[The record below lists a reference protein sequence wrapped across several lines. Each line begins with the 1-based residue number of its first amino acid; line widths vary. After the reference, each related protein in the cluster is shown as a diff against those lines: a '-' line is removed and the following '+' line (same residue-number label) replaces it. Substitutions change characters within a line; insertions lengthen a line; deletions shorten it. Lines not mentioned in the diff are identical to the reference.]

1 MIPTDQLK
9 HNWWYDGF
17 IWCNARQLG
26 VKTMR
31 WDEKIGMFLHGGA
44 RYQHA
49 AAFGGKTITFEPN
62 VITLDPAS

>member
-1 MIPTDQLK
+1 MIGTDKLRDGV
-9 HNWWYDGF
+9 WYDGF
-17 IWCNARQLG
+17 TWCNGKQLG

-31 WDEKIGMFLHGGA
+31 WDGEMFVHGAA

-62 VITLDPAS
+62 VISIGEPES